1 MTYLRIAFYTVL
13 TLIAVNSSVASAQ
26 NAGRWYQVE
35 VLIFKRNNLTS
46 NPIKSAIGANGQTE
60 VWRNDISLQYP
71 QKYRFINNPLSS
83 STHQLGGYSYI
94 LKRNENFE
102 VLFHKAWNQQMWGEK
117 RSIPLIIQAGQR
129 HGDHRELEGSI
140 NIHIGRFL
148 HFTTNLWLSE
158 FIYGNNDLQ
167 NSSTYWPALPTLNN
181 VSVDSNANTINNE
194 SSDADPFLT
203 SQARPS
209 RIVQFTERRSM
220 RSKETH
226 YIDHPEMGILVRM
239 LPIDSK
245 K

>member
-1 MTYLRIAFYTVL
+1 MIYLRIIFYVTL
-13 TLIAVNSSVASAQ
+13 TLLSFNSSLVSAQ

-46 NPIKSAIGANGQTE
+46 NPDNSALNASGQTE
-60 VWRNDISLQYP
+60 VWSNDINLQYP
-71 QKYRFINNPLSS
+71 EKYRFINNPLSS
-83 STHQLGGYSYI
+83 STHQLEGYSYA
-94 LKRNENFE
+94 LKRNEGFE
-102 VLFHKAWNQQMWGEK
+102 VLFHKAWNQQMWGEQ
-117 RSIPLIIQAGQR
+117 RSTPLIIQAGQR

-167 NSSTYWPALPTLNN
+167 NNSTYWPILPTLTDAN
-181 VSVDSNANTINNE
+181 VNE
-194 SSDADPFLT
+194 SGSEVPFL
-203 SQARPS
+203 SNQVRAS
-209 RIVQFTERRSM
+209 RIIKFTERRSM

-239 LPIDSK
+239 LPIDPPK
-245 K
+245 

>member
-1 MTYLRIAFYTVL
+1 MTYLRIAFYTAL

-35 VLIFKRNNLTS
+35 VLIFKRNNVTS
-46 NPIKSAIGANGQTE
+46 NPINSAIDASAQTE

-83 STHQLGGYSYI
+83 SAHQLGGYSYV
-94 LKRNENFE
+94 LKRNEDFE
-102 VLFHKAWNQQMWGEK
+102 VLFHKAWNQQMWGEN
-117 RSIPLIIQAGQR
+117 RSTPLIIQAGQR
-129 HGDHRELEGSI
+129 HGDHYELEGSI

-167 NSSTYWPALPTLNN
+167 NNNTYWPALPALGNA
-181 VSVDSNANTINNE
+181 SVNQSNEA
-194 SSDADPFLT
+194 APFLAN
-203 SQARPS
+203 QARPS
-209 RIVQFTERRSM
+209 RIVKFTERRSM

-226 YIDHPEMGILVRM
+226 YIDHPEMGIMVRM
-239 LPIDSK
+239 LPIEPR
-245 K
+245 